1 MEKQIVRPIVTFT
14 SEQIDFQLD
23 KVESVTNW
31 LLNIAKAELRTVAQL
46 EYIFCSDNYLLEVNK
61 QYLDH
66 DYFTDIITFPLQD
79 SPLEAT
85 IMISIERV
93 RENAKIYKATFSNE
107 LHRVLVHG
115 LLHLL
120 DYKDSTNEEKKQ
132 MRTKENDCLAQRI
145 FV

>member
-31 LLNIAKAELRTVAQL
+31 LLNIAKVELRTVAQL

-107 LHRVLVHG
+107 LHRVMVHG

>member
-66 DYFTDIITFPLQD
+66 DYYTDIITFPLQD

-107 LHRVLVHG
+107 LHRVMVHG

>member
-107 LHRVLVHG
+107 LHRVMVHG